1 MKRTKFNFYNT
12 FLTVIMFFLMIQSGL
27 AQLPSDV
34 QTTVNKN
41 FPMPIQKSP
50 NASSIE
56 RYGNYEVNLYTGL
69 PTISI
74 PLHTV
79 ESGPIQLPLSLSY
92 HASGIRYTDQAS
104 WVGLG
109 WSLMAGGQISRQIQ
123 KLPDEMSFLDETQDS
138 NDYSL
143 NWQSCDKWFYKEK
156 GSAGTDHEADIFS
169 YTFPGKSGKFYLR
182 QDGEAPYL
190 FPAEPIK
197 IKLDSSLNIFEIT
210 DEKGILYR
218 FGKNSMNDLAT
229 ETTTTQGAGGNV
241 VSGRTAWY
249 LMEIVAPNSDDKV
262 EISYQSLGT
271 QSLSDV
277 EHNITVIDQCNTNN
291 AISLPCRDQVHIMQQ
306 IQTYSSTSN
315 LGIKEIKFKTG
326 KILFVLKE
334 TAREDLNSLKSLDRI
349 EIYSKTGI
357 QYTLIK
363 TYSMNTSY
371 FGGVSRLRLD
381 ELVEKDAAQTII
393 KKTGFSYHTDS
404 FSWDLS
410 TLSLRRDWFGFY
422 NGKPNTDLIPQQ
434 IISYQPNSGTL
445 PSNISIGSAN
455 RESDTTFLK
464 EGVLKSITHPTNGYT
479 EFQFEPHRYMNGGI
493 IKYGGG
499 LRVKKIS
506 NVTGDAT
513 YFKEFRYGENES
525 GIGTKNFTQGL
536 FYFNNETLSRTGCGD
551 VPCSREERVRLFYSN
566 STIGAGYEDSP
577 VVYLKVSEYEN
588 LAGTNGR
595 TEYEFDNNAHIS
607 DILMTVPY
615 SNKTH
620 RNSAS
625 WKRGKL
631 TKKSVYNASNS
642 LVSQINVNYT
652 ELKAQNSKVSQ
663 AIFKYID
670 GDNEGPYILS
680 CYDSVQKYYYD
691 GFTYQVRNLEQMTGV
706 YRETSRTETLYENG
720 LTYVNTTQKTYDPKY
735 LQLVKE
741 EMQVSSNPEAIV
753 TNYRYP
759 FDLVIDSVSYS
770 GYPAV
775 LRQMVDRNMLSPIE
789 QYTVIQNS
797 DGSQP
802 RVIAGNL
809 TKYKFSGTYLVP
821 ENMYFLELATPKNL
835 PDFSP
840 SSVSGLNT
848 EAQDSDYN
856 LRVELTSF
864 DPHGNPNEIQKTNN
878 PKISYLWGYEGAY
891 VVAEVINAGLSQIA
905 YTSFETDENGGWTYA
920 GPEKK
925 LFRNDAKAGQSAYN
939 LSDGSISRNVAGAS
953 ASNKFKLSFW
963 AKIPSGTLAWNVL
976 GDMENL
982 STSWKLIE
990 REVTNPTLS
999 LSGADIL
1006 IDEIRIHP
1014 IGAEMSTFTYLP
1026 GIGQWAQMDVR
1037 NQAVYYQYDRL
1048 GRLES
1053 ILNNEAQ
1060 LVSHYEYN
1068 FIK

>member
-1 MKRTKFNFYNT
+1 MNKMNVGNVI
-12 FLTVIMFFLMIQSGL
+12 FLGVILLLIFQGAF

-34 QTTVNKN
+34 QTTINKN

-69 PTISI
+69 PSISI

-143 NWQSCDKWFYKEK
+143 NWQSCDDWFYKEN
-156 GSAGTDHEADIFS
+156 GNAGTDHEADIFS

-182 QDGEAPYL
+182 QDGAAPYL

-197 IKLDSSLNIFEIT
+197 IKIDSALNIFEIT

-218 FGKNSMNDLAT
+218 FGKKSMNDLAT

-249 LMEIVAPNSDDKV
+249 LREIIAPNSDDIV

-277 EHNITVIDQCNTNN
+277 EHNIAVIDKCNTDN
-291 AISLPCRDQVHIMQQ
+291 ATSLPCRSQVHIMQQ
-306 IQTYSSTSN
+306 IQTFSSTTN
-315 LGIKEIKFKTG
+315 LGIKEIKYKTG
-326 KILFVLKE
+326 KILFVVKE
-334 TAREDLNSLKSLDRI
+334 ASREDLNSLKSLDRI
-349 EIYSKTGI
+349 EIYSKTGVE
-357 QYTLIK
+357 YTLIK
-363 TYSMNTSY
+363 TYKMNTSY
-371 FGGVSRLRLD
+371 FGGVSRLKLD

-410 TLSLRRDWFGFY
+410 TMSLRRDWFGFY
-422 NGKPNTDLIPQQ
+422 NGKPNTDLIPEQ
-434 IISYQPNSGTL
+434 IISFQPNSSTF
-445 PSNISIGSAN
+445 PSDISIGSAN

-464 EGVLKSITHPTNGYT
+464 EGVLKRITHPTNGYT
-479 EFQFEPHRYMNGGI
+479 EFQFEPHRYMDDGI

-499 LRVKKIS
+499 LRVKRIS
-506 NVTGDAT
+506 NVTGSAT

-525 GIGTKNFTQGL
+525 GIGTKNFSQGL
-536 FYFNNETLSRTGCGD
+536 FYFYNETLSRAKCGMN
-551 VPCSREERVRLFYSN
+551 PCSREERVRLFYSN
-566 STIGAGYEDSP
+566 SAIGAGYEDSP

-595 TEYEFDNNAHIS
+595 IEYEFDNNEHIS
-607 DILMTVPY
+607 DFLMAVPY

-642 LVSQINVNYT
+642 LVSQTNVNYT
-652 ELKAQNSKVSQ
+652 EFKAQNSKISQ

-670 GDNEGPYILS
+670 GDHGGPYIS
-680 CYDSVQKYYYD
+680 PCPDPSQESFYDA
-691 GFTYQVRNLEQMTGV
+691 FTYQVRNFEQMTGV
-706 YRETSRTETLYENG
+706 YRETSRSETLYENG
-720 LTYVNTTQKTYDPKY
+720 LTYVNTTQKTYDPEY
-735 LQLVKE
+735 LQLLKE
-741 EMQVSSNPEAIV
+741 KIQVSSNPETIV
-753 TNYRYP
+753 TNYRYA
-759 FDLVIDSVSYS
+759 FNLVNDSVVYS

-775 LRQMVDRNMLSPIE
+775 LRQMVNRNILSPIE
-789 QYTVIQNS
+789 QYSVIQNN

-835 PDFSP
+835 NDFSP
-840 SSVSGLNT
+840 STLLGLNEVT
-848 EAQDSDYN
+848 QDSDYN

-864 DPHGNPNEIQKTNN
+864 DLHGNPNEIQKTNN

-891 VVAEVINAGLSQIA
+891 VVAEVINAGLSEIA
-905 YTSFETDENGGWTYA
+905 YTSFETEEKGGWTYS
-920 GPEKK
+920 GPEKE
-925 LFRNDAKAGQSAYN
+925 LPRNQAKAGISAYN
-939 LSDGSISRNVAGAS
+939 LSEGSVSRNVAGAS
-953 ASNKFKLSFW
+953 ISNKFKLSFW

-976 GDMENL
+976 GETETL
-982 STSWKLIE
+982 TTSWKLIE

-999 LSGADIL
+999 LSGGDIL
-1006 IDEIRIHP
+1006 IDELRIHP

-1026 GIGQWAQMDVR
+1026 GIGQGTKMDIR
-1037 NQAVYYQYDRL
+1037 NRAVYYQYDRL

-1053 ILNNEAQ
+1053 ILNNESQ